1 MYACSIKIAGIT
13 TVRKRKVPITGI
25 KIIKMRKDDRDGT
38 GKQEPDEW
46 K

>member
-1 MYACSIKIAGIT
+1 MTHLLRIVT

-25 KIIKMRKDDRDGT
+25 KIIKMDDRDGT

>member
-1 MYACSIKIAGIT
+1 MTHLLRIVT

-25 KIIKMRKDDRDGT
+25 KIIKMRKDDRDGA

>member
-1 MYACSIKIAGIT
+1 MTHLLRIVT

-25 KIIKMRKDDRDGT
+25 KIIKKLNDDRDGS

>member
-1 MYACSIKIAGIT
+1 MTHLLRIVT
-13 TVRKRKVPITGI
+13 TVRKRKVPIT
-25 KIIKMRKDDRDGT
+25 IIKMRKDDRDGT

>member
-1 MYACSIKIAGIT
+1 MTHLLRIVT
-13 TVRKRKVPITGI
+13 TVRKRTVPITGI